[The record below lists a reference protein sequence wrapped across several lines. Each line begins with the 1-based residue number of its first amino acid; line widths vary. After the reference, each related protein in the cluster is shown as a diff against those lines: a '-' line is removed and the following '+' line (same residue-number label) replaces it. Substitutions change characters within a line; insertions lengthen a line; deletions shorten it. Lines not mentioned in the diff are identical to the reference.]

1 VLVQAM
7 QDASDRAPDR
17 AFEEHRPLLFHI
29 AYRMLGTVSDAE
41 DVVQEAWLRWQRG
54 ADEVLAPKSYL
65 AQVVTRLAIDRL
77 REVRRSREEYVG
89 PWLPEPLVTTPGADA
104 VAARAETLRMG
115 LLVLLERLGPVE
127 RAVFVLREAFDYEYA
142 EIARIVGKTEPAC
155 RQILARARRHLAVDQ
170 ARFTDRADNERV
182 AMQFMAAIGTGDMGQ
197 VERLLAEDAV
207 FCSDGGGKV
216 TAARKPIH
224 GPSRI
229 ARFIEGALG
238 KLPAGVQARPAWVN
252 GAPGVL
258 LFTGGALYA
267 AVAVEAEGGQVQRV
281 YSVSNPDK
289 LARLG

>member
-1 VLVQAM
+1 MLAQAM
-7 QDASDRAPDR
+7 QDAPDR

-54 ADEVLAPKSYL
+54 SAEEVRAPKSYL

-77 REVRRSREEYVG
+77 RQVRRSREEYVG
-89 PWLPEPLVTTPGADA
+89 PWLPEPLLTAPGADA
-104 VAARAETLRMG
+104 MAARSETLRMG

-142 EIARIVGKTEPAC
+142 EIARIVGKAEPAC

-182 AMQFMAAIGTGDMGQ
+182 AMQFLAAMGAGDVAQ
-197 VERLLAEDAV
+197 IERLLAADAEY
-207 FCSDGGGKV
+207 CSDGGGKV
-216 TAARKPIH
+216 TAARKPIL
-224 GPSRI
+224 GPTRI
-229 ARFIEGALG
+229 ARFIEGVLR
-238 KLPAGVQARPAWVN
+238 KLPAGAQARPALVN

-258 LFTGGALYA
+258 LFAGDRLYA
-267 AVAVEAEGGQVQRV
+267 AVAVEAAGGQVRRV
-281 YSVSNPDK
+281 YSVTNPDK
-289 LARLG
+289 LARLT

>member
-1 VLVQAM
+1 M
-7 QDASDRAPDR
+7 QDAPDR

-54 ADEVLAPKSYL
+54 SAEEVRAPKSYL

-89 PWLPEPLVTTPGADA
+89 PWLPEPLLTAPGADA
-104 VAARAETLRMG
+104 MAARSETLRMG

-127 RAVFVLREAFDYEYA
+127 RAVFVLREAFDYDYA
-142 EIARIVGKTEPAC
+142 EIARIVDKTEPAC

-182 AMQFMAAIGTGDMGQ
+182 AMQFLAAMGTGDVTGI
-197 VERLLAEDAV
+197 ERLLAADAV

-216 TAARKPIH
+216 TAARKPIL

-229 ARFIEGALG
+229 ARFIEGVLR
-238 KLPAGVQARPAWVN
+238 KLPAGAQARPALVN

-258 LFTGGALYA
+258 LFAGDQIYA
-267 AVAVEAEGGQVQRV
+267 AVAVEAAGGQVRRV
-281 YSVSNPDK
+281 YSVTNPDK
-289 LARLG
+289 LARLA

>member
-7 QDASDRAPDR
+7 QDAPDR

-41 DVVQEAWLRWQRG
+41 DVVQGGWLRWHRG
-54 ADEVLAPKSYL
+54 AEEVLAPRSYL

-89 PWLPEPLVTTPGADA
+89 PWLPEPLVTAPGADA
-104 VAARAETLRMG
+104 MATRAETLRMG

-127 RAVFVLREAFDYEYA
+127 RAVFVLREAFDYEYD
-142 EIARIVGKTEPAC
+142 EIARIVGKSEPAC
-155 RQILARARRHLAVDQ
+155 RQILARARRHLAADQ

-182 AMQFMAAIGTGDMGQ
+182 AMQFLVAMGTGDVSQ
-197 VERLLAEDAV
+197 IERMLAADAV
-207 FCSDGGGKV
+207 FYSDGGGKV
-216 TAARKPIH
+216 TAARKPIL

-229 ARFIEGALG
+229 ARFIEGVLR
-238 KLPAGVQARPAWVN
+238 KLPAGAQARPAQVN

-258 LFTGGALYA
+258 LFAGEALYA

-281 YSVSNPDK
+281 YSVTNPDK
-289 LARLG
+289 LARIG

>member
-7 QDASDRAPDR
+7 QDAPDR

-41 DVVQEAWLRWQRG
+41 DVVQEAWLRWHRG
-54 ADEVLAPKSYL
+54 AEEVLAAKSYL

-89 PWLPEPLVTTPGADA
+89 PWLPEPLLTAPGADA
-104 VAARAETLRMG
+104 VAARTETLRMG

-142 EIARIVGKTEPAC
+142 EIARIVDKTEPAC

-182 AMQFMAAIGTGDMGQ
+182 AMQFLVAMGTGDVTQ
-197 VERLLAEDAV
+197 IERMLAADAV
-207 FCSDGGGKV
+207 FYSDGGGKV
-216 TAARKPIH
+216 TAARKPIL

-229 ARFIEGALG
+229 ARFIEGVLR
-238 KLPAGVQARPAWVN
+238 KLPAGAQARPAQVN

-258 LFTGGALYA
+258 LFAGEALYA

-281 YSVSNPDK
+281 YSVTNPDK
-289 LARLG
+289 LARIG

>member
-7 QDASDRAPDR
+7 QDAPDR

-41 DVVQEAWLRWQRG
+41 DVVQEAWLRWHRG
-54 ADEVLAPKSYL
+54 AEEVLAPRSYL

-89 PWLPEPLVTTPGADA
+89 PWLPEPLVTAPGADA
-104 VAARAETLRMG
+104 MATRAETLRMG

-127 RAVFVLREAFDYEYA
+127 RAVFVLREAFDYEYD
-142 EIARIVGKTEPAC
+142 EIARIVGKSEPAC
-155 RQILARARRHLAVDQ
+155 RQILARARRHLAADQ

-182 AMQFMAAIGTGDMGQ
+182 AMQFLVAMGTGDVSQ
-197 VERLLAEDAV
+197 IERMLAADAV
-207 FCSDGGGKV
+207 FYSDGGGKV
-216 TAARKPIH
+216 TAARKPIL

-229 ARFIEGALG
+229 ARFIEGVLR
-238 KLPAGVQARPAWVN
+238 KLPAGAQARPAQVN

-258 LFTGGALYA
+258 LFAGEALYA

-281 YSVSNPDK
+281 YSVTNPDK
-289 LARLG
+289 LARIG

>member
-7 QDASDRAPDR
+7 QDAPDR

-54 ADEVLAPKSYL
+54 AGEVLAPKSYL

-104 VAARAETLRMG
+104 MAARTETLRMG

-170 ARFTDRADNERV
+170 ARFTDHADNERV
-182 AMQFMAAIGTGDMGQ
+182 AMQFLVAMGSGDVSQ
-197 VERLLAEDAV
+197 IERLLAQDAV

-216 TAARKPIH
+216 AAARNLIY

-229 ARFIEGALG
+229 ARFIEGVLR
-238 KLPAGVQARPAWVN
+238 KLPEGMQARPARVN

-258 LFTGGALYA
+258 LFAGEALYS

>member
-1 VLVQAM
+1 MLARAM
-7 QDASDRAPDR
+7 QDAPDR

-41 DVVQEAWLRWQRG
+41 DVVQEAWLRWQR
-54 ADEVLAPKSYL
+54 ADDVLAPKSYL

-77 REVRRSREEYVG
+77 REVKRSREDYVG

-104 VAARAETLRMG
+104 MATRAETLRMG

-142 EIARIVGKTEPAC
+142 EIARIVGKSEPAC
-155 RQILARARRHLAVDQ
+155 RQILARARQHLAVDQ
-170 ARFTDRADNERV
+170 ARFTDRAANERV
-182 AMQFMAAIGTGDMGQ
+182 AVQFLAAMGAGDVGQ
-197 VERLLAEDAV
+197 IERMLAADAV
-207 FCSDGGGKV
+207 FCTDGGGKV
-216 TAARKPIH
+216 AAARNPIH

-229 ARFIEGALG
+229 ARFIEGVLR
-238 KLPAGVQARPAWVN
+238 KLPAGVQPRPVLVN

-258 LFTGGALYA
+258 LFTGDRLYA

-289 LARLG
+289 LARLA